1 MHRVQPAAA
10 EAFVADI
17 FKTSGMTDRFA
28 QTMAQ
33 VMIKTEL
40 MAHRTHGL
48 TMLPLYMERIE
59 AGLIK
64 ADGEITVIH
73 DTPATL
79 AWQAHRLPGPFVVK
93 QALAALYEKLKTSP
107 VVTATIANCSHIGSL
122 QTYLHDVGE
131 RKLLGLMMVTDPGA
145 VSVAPFG
152 AAEAVL
158 TTNPIAAAIPTQGD
172 PVLVDQC
179 TSLVSNSQAQ
189 SAAPGELLPGDWLLD
204 GQGRPS
210 RDPAVL
216 AQDPPGTLM
225 PLGGVDFGYKG
236 FGFMLMCEAFAL
248 ALSGHGRREPKTRG
262 AQGVFLQIIDPAAF
276 AGADETLAENSYVV
290 ERCLA
295 ARPAEGSAGVRLP
308 GQRAIAEMRRQLQN
322 GLEVSPAVWERLAT
336 VSTRFGVP
344 LPAEIN

>member
-1 MHRVQPAAA
+1 MHRVQAAA
-10 EAFVADI
+10 VEQFV
-17 FKTSGMTDRFA
+17 TDVLNRAGLNERFA
-28 QTMAQ
+28 QAMAQ
-33 VMIKTEL
+33 IMVKTEL

-48 TMLPLYMERIE
+48 TMLPLYLGRIE

-64 ADGEITVIH
+64 PEGEVTVLN
-73 DTPATL
+73 DTPTTL
-79 AWQAHRLPGPFVVK
+79 SWQAHRLPGAFVVK
-93 QALAALYEKLKTSP
+93 QALAALYEKLNTFP

-122 QTYLHDVGE
+122 QTYLHEVGE
-131 RKLLGLMMVTDPGA
+131 RKLLGVMMVTDPGA

-172 PVLVDQC
+172 PILVDQC

-225 PLGGVDFGYKG
+225 PLGGSDFGYKG

-248 ALSGHGRREPKTRG
+248 ALSGHGRREPKSRG
-262 AQGVFLQIIDPAAF
+262 AQGVFLQLIDPAAF
-276 AGADETLAENSYVV
+276 SGTKAMLAETSHVA

-308 GQRAIAEMRRQLQN
+308 GQRAMSEMRRQSQD
-322 GLEVSPAVWERLAT
+322 GIEVSSATWDGLTSIAVRLG
-336 VSTRFGVP
+336 VS
-344 LPAEIN
+344 LPAEM